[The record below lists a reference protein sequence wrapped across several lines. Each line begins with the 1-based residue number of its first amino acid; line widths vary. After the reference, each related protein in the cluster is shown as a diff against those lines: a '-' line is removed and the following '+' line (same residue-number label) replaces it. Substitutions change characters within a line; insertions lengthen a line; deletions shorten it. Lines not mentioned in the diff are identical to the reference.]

1 MSEERPFRYF
11 DEARRLGESLHDIAL
26 TPPVAKVAA
35 EGGLDRIAK
44 GNTALSDLQGSQAA
58 ASASVPSE
66 MQKAEVKR
74 RLQALLAHKKVKAAA
89 RDVVLE
95 RFCARAEKLANPMG
109 PDVTPTAMT
118 SGTGGPLDAEAGRGT
133 RYQGVHQGPVGDL
146 IARTLKE
153 LREGKA

>member
-11 DEARRLGESLHDIAL
+11 DVARQLGESLRDIEL
-26 TPPVAKVAA
+26 TPVPVKTAA
-35 EGGLDRIAK
+35 EGGLDRINR
-44 GNTALSDLQGSQAA
+44 GQTALSDMQSSQAA

-89 RDVVLE
+89 RDIVLE
-95 RFCARAEKLANPMG
+95 RFCERAEKLANPMG
-109 PDVTPTAMT
+109 PDVTPSAMT
-118 SGTGGPLDAEAGRGT
+118 SGIGRPLDSEEGRGT
-133 RYQGVHQGPVGDL
+133 RYQGVHQGPAGDL